1 MNKIFKLFNS
11 SQKKQFIT
19 TLFFLTILALIE
31 LITFSFLQ
39 PIIAYFTN
47 NSNVNDFFIT
57 KNVFFLKNA
66 TIYLV
71 LLIFFIFFLSRS
83 FLTVFIS
90 YRKNNLIR
98 DINNYLSNKIFSF
111 YLKQDL
117 NFFLKKES
125 SKMISNII
133 LEIQKF
139 SYHLIEA
146 LLTLITESFI
156 ILAILIFLFL
166 NYFQG
171 TIILGGIV
179 MSFFY
184 FFYTLIKKKFKKYG
198 QEKSFY
204 DSAKINDLQN
214 SFYAIKIIKLEHL
227 EDFFSSRFKKNTELA
242 SDKQFFLSIMSEV
255 PKPLVEFLVLIIVMS
270 ILGIF
275 YFLLHIEK
283 KEIVVMLGLFVIS
296 MFRLLPSS
304 NKVVGTLNTIKYFS
318 STVSIISSELDVLKN
333 FKIYEKKSE
342 KDLVFN
348 NFIKLENINF
358 SYDFNKK
365 NILKNINLI
374 IKKNETIGILGE
386 NGSGKSTLLDIISSL
401 IKPDS
406 GKVLVDNIP
415 VEQMLYSYQSK
426 IGYVSQKTF
435 LTDESLIKNIIFAK
449 DSSYYDKNKFDK
461 VIETANLNSF
471 INNLPQGKDTLLGE
485 RGSQLSGG
493 ELQKIAIARALYKN
507 PEILLLDEATS
518 ALDIDSEN
526 EILKTIEKLNKKLT
540 IVIVTHKKNI
550 LKYCDQIYILKDQN
564 LHKS

>member
-1 MNKIFKLFNS
+1 MLMISLLLKIF
-11 SQKKQFIT
+11 
-19 TLFFLTILALIE
+19 FF
-31 LITFSFLQ
+31 F
-39 PIIAYFTN
+39 
-47 NSNVNDFFIT
+47 
-57 KNVFFLKNA
+57 KNV

-179 MSFFY
+179 ISFFY
-184 FFYTLIKKKFKKYG
+184 FFYTFIKKKFKKYG

-204 DSAKINDLQN
+204 DSVKINDLQN
-214 SFYAIKIIKLEHL
+214 SFHAIKIIKLEHL
-227 EDFFSSRFKKNTELA
+227 EDFFSNRFKKNTELA
-242 SDKQFFLSIMSEV
+242 SDKQFFLSIMSEL
-255 PKPLVEFLVLIIVMS
+255 PKPLVEFLVLVIVMS

-275 YFLLHIEK
+275 YFFFHIERQ
-283 KEIVVMLGLFVIS
+283 EIVVMLGLFVIS

-304 NKVVGTLNTIKYFS
+304 NKVVGSLNTIKYFS
-318 STVSIISSELDVLKN
+318 SSVSTISNELEVLKN

-342 KDLVFN
+342 KDLFFN

-365 NILKNINLI
+365 TILRNVNLI

-415 VEQMLYSYQSK
+415 VEQMLYAYQSK
-426 IGYVSQKTF
+426 IGYVSQKTY

-449 DSSYYDKNKFDK
+449 DSSFYDDKKFVK
-461 VIETANLNSF
+461 IIETVNLNSF
-471 INNLPQGKDTLLGE
+471 INNLPQGKNTLLGE
-485 RGSQLSGG
+485 KGSQLSGG
-493 ELQKIAIARALYKN
+493 ELQKVGIARALYKN

-518 ALDIDSEN
+518 SLDIDSEN
-526 EILKTIEKLNKKLT
+526 EILKTIEKLHKKLT
-540 IVIVTHKKNI
+540 IVIVTHKNNV

>member
-1 MNKIFKLFNS
+1 MNRIFKLFSNK
-11 SQKKQFIT
+11 QKKQFAIII
-19 TLFFLTILALIE
+19 FFLTILALIE

-57 KNVFFLKNA
+57 KNVFLLKNV
-66 TIYLV
+66 TIYTL
-71 LLIFFIFFLSRS
+71 LLIFFIFFLNRS

-146 LLTLITESFI
+146 LLTLIIESFI

-166 NYFQG
+166 NYFEG

-179 MSFFY
+179 ISFFY
-184 FFYTLIKKKFKKYG
+184 FFYTFIKKKFKKYG

-204 DSAKINDLQN
+204 DSVKINDLQN

-227 EDFFSSRFKKNTELA
+227 EDFFSDRFKKNTELA
-242 SDKQFFLSIMSEV
+242 SDKQFFLSIMSEL
-255 PKPLVEFLVLIIVMS
+255 PKPLVEFLVLVIVMS

-275 YFLLHIEK
+275 YFFFHIERQ
-283 KEIVVMLGLFVIS
+283 EIVVMLGLFVIS

-318 STVSIISSELDVLKN
+318 STVSIINSELDVLKN
-333 FKIYEKKSE
+333 FKIYEKKAE

-365 NILKNINLI
+365 NILKNVNLI

-415 VEQMLYSYQSK
+415 VEQMLYAYQSK

-435 LTDESLIKNIIFAK
+435 LTDESLINNIIFAK
-449 DSSYYDKNKFDK
+449 DSRFYDDKKFDK
-461 VIETANLNSF
+461 VIETVNLNSF
-471 INNLPQGKDTLLGE
+471 IKNLPQGKDTLLGE

-493 ELQKIAIARALYKN
+493 ESQKIGIARALYKN

-550 LKYCDQIYILKDQN
+550 LEYCDQIYILKDQN

>member
-1 MNKIFKLFNS
+1 MNRIFKLFS
-11 SQKKQFIT
+11 KKQKKQFII

-47 NSNVNDFFIT
+47 NSNVNDFFII
-57 KNVFFLKNA
+57 KSIFFLKNA
-66 TIYLV
+66 TIFPILI
-71 LLIFFIFFLSRS
+71 IFFIFFLSRS
-83 FLTVFIS
+83 FLTIFIS
-90 YRKNNLIR
+90 YRKNNLTR
-98 DINNYLSNKIFSF
+98 DINNYLSNKIFYF

-133 LEIQKF
+133 FEIEKF
-139 SYHLIEA
+139 SYQLMEA

-171 TIILGGIV
+171 TIILGGVVIC
-179 MSFFY
+179 FFY
-184 FFYTLIKKKFKKYG
+184 FFYTFIKKKFKKYG

-204 DSAKINDLQN
+204 DSVKINDLQN
-214 SFYAIKIIKLEHL
+214 SFHAIKIIKLEHL
-227 EDFFSSRFKKNTELA
+227 EDFFSERFKKNTELA
-242 SDKQFFLSIMSEV
+242 SDKQFFLSIMSEL
-255 PKPLVEFLVLIIVMS
+255 PKPLVEFLVLVIVML
-270 ILGIF
+270 ILAIF
-275 YFLLHIEK
+275 YFFFHIEK
-283 KEIVVMLGLFVIS
+283 QEIVIMLGLFVIS

-304 NKVVGTLNTIKYFS
+304 NKVVGSLNTIKYFS
-318 STVSIISSELDVLKN
+318 SSVSTISNELEVLKN

-342 KDLVFN
+342 KDLFFN

-365 NILKNINLI
+365 TILRNVNLI

-415 VEQMLYSYQSK
+415 VEQMLYAYQSK
-426 IGYVSQKTF
+426 IGYVSQKTY

-449 DSSYYDKNKFDK
+449 DSSFYDDKKFVK
-461 VIETANLNSF
+461 IIETVNLNSF
-471 INNLPQGKDTLLGE
+471 INNLPQGKNTLLGE
-485 RGSQLSGG
+485 KGSQLSGG
-493 ELQKIAIARALYKN
+493 ELQKIGIARALYKN

-518 ALDIDSEN
+518 SLDIDSEN
-526 EILKTIEKLNKKLT
+526 EILKTIEKLHKKLT
-540 IVIVTHKKNI
+540 IVIVTHKNNV